1 MTRIVDP
8 RLRTTQ
14 MSLRR
19 RLTQTDPLPIA
30 LRIYVRCYTECELST
45 SAMRSGRR
53 ITGRAAASLRR

>member
-19 RLTQTDPLPIA
+19 RLTQTDPLAMAP
-30 LRIYVRCYTECELST
+30 RISVRCYTECELST

-53 ITGRAAASLRR
+53 ITARDASSHRL